1 MLTYALKTHPIDDNG
16 RDDVNDWHVMTNQRK
31 EACLLF
37 VTDHL
42 ANLQVLGVA
51 LVCTIPMD
59 KLSNRL
65 QHLDASSSALLE
77 LTLDSKGPKNPFHA
91 CQEHLWQVSNPFY
104 ESRRSQHLSVLWD
117 HLAAA
122 GCCRETLVNDARK
135 AATTLASQVWAR
147 CEVRFQSWPY
157 RLLAWPMLDKAG
169 RDQLQEVFW
178 NADACCLDSWF
189 SSPLRSAMTSADQ
202 FGNPEF
208 ISLLETLVQRVRT
221 TNMALEGFLNEIKNS
236 APAGR
241 GQKPSMERLSYLGF
255 LKTLMKQHLKAG
267 HRDFWMCMGRD
278 ELAAR
283 GVPVE
288 GKARVVYK
296 ARRPDMKWQVGM
308 LDQWNPRWRSDV
320 VPGALQTKSAELAER
335 WRGMSDQERAPWL
348 DQEASEGEDS
358 EVDDSAANDF
368 FKGMGLEFPGDSNW
382 PVRSEVLSSFLE
394 GEVAESNVCAGVANK
409 MARIRFAAQDKLF
422 IKDAGLVPDG
432 KTFLHRLSCSERH
445 PGLCFVSDHW
455 LYQDCL
461 MMVKSLEN
469 FLNIGCS
476 AQVYHDRWL
485 QGGPWQ
491 TKRY

>member
-1 MLTYALKTHPIDDNG
+1 M
-16 RDDVNDWHVMTNQRK
+16 
-31 EACLLF
+31 
-37 VTDHL
+37 
-42 ANLQVLGVA
+42 
-51 LVCTIPMD
+51 
-59 KLSNRL
+59 
-65 QHLDASSSALLE
+65 
-77 LTLDSKGPKNPFHA
+77 
-91 CQEHLWQVSNPFY
+91 
-104 ESRRSQHLSVLWD
+104 
-117 HLAAA
+117 
-122 GCCRETLVNDARK
+122 NDARK
-135 AATTLASQVWAR
+135 AATTVASQVWAR

-267 HRDFWMCMGRD
+267 HRDSRMCMGRD

-296 ARRPDMKWQVGM
+296 ARRPDMKWRVGM
-308 LDQWNPRWRSDV
+308 FDQWSPRWRSDV

-461 MMVKSLEN
+461 MMVKSLETCLTSAALHRYIMIAGFGEDLLLKYDSHRHLKLAWCWN
-469 FLNIGCS
+469 HRRRWRRPIPYPVCPEGGRTSPKPRPGKCWFRLVGHCSSHSSNGHGQDMRTSFCVSSLPVCVSLRRIRTKARSSVCTCSWHIGELVAS
-476 AQVYHDRWL
+476 PHRSRTL
-485 QGGPWQ
+485 
-491 TKRY
+491 